1 MIQVR
6 SHTSPGG
13 GHDNEVLST
22 NIEEALRNLKIDFES
37 FDYENTPLPQEDT
50 YFHWLKKQAGAQF
63 NTNFGL
69 AFSRN

>member
-37 FDYENTPLPQEDT
+37 FDYEKTPLPQEDA
-50 YFHWLKKQAGAQF
+50 YFHWLKKQAGA
-63 NTNFGL
+63 
-69 AFSRN
+69 